1 MKKSRFLISLFLT
14 VLIVFSLSLPSFAAE
29 YAQAWASDELSS
41 SIETSQKAVTGG
53 KTTDLSKIELY
64 PGGMPFGVKIISKGL
79 IVVGFSKTEGEDA
92 SPAFSA
98 GVRKGDVILS
108 VNGDDINSIEDFVA
122 KVSASDGK
130 EITLTVLRGSD
141 RLDFTFAPKFSKDE
155 GKYKTGLWVKDSASG
170 IGTVTF
176 INPDTN
182 SFAGLGHGI
191 CDSSNGKLIS
201 LSRGIVM
208 DVTVNGVV
216 KGKVGAAGEL
226 KGQFNPKKIGSLT
239 LNSDCGVFGLLSK
252 DALKSP
258 EGKMKIC
265 PKEEVRAG
273 EAYIWCALDSS
284 CPQKYK
290 VELSDIDTNG
300 GVMKN
305 FKVKITDPSLI
316 EKAGGI
322 VQGMSGSPIIQNGR
336 IVGAVTH
343 VLINDPTQG
352 YGIFIENMLNAMP
365 DVLK

>member
-1 MKKSRFLISLFLT
+1 MTLPFFSFFLFLT

-108 VNGDDINSIEDFVA
+108 VNGNDINSIEDFVA

-273 EAYIWCALDSS
+273 EAYIWCTLDSS

>member
-108 VNGDDINSIEDFVA
+108 VNGNDINSIEDFVA

-265 PKEEVRAG
+265 PKEEVRVG
-273 EAYIWCALDSS
+273 EAYIWCTLDSS

>member
-1 MKKSRFLISLFLT
+1 MKKSRFLIRLFLT
-14 VLIVFSLSLPSFAAE
+14 VLIVFSLCIPSFAAE
-29 YAQAWASDELSS
+29 SVQAWASGGQVSS
-41 SIETSQKAVTGG
+41 LETFQKALTCE

-92 SPAFSA
+92 SAAFSA
-98 GVRKGDVILS
+98 GVRKGDIILS
-108 VNGDDINSIEDFVA
+108 VNGKNINSIEDFVMR
-122 KVSASDGK
+122 VSESCGK

-141 RLDFTFAPKFSKDE
+141 ELNFTFTPKLSKED

-176 INPDTN
+176 INPETN

-226 KGQFNPKKIGSLT
+226 RGQFNPKKIGSLT
-239 LNSDCGVFGLLSK
+239 LNSDCGVFGLLSGNT
-252 DALKSP
+252 LKSP

-265 PKEEVRAG
+265 PKEEVKAG
-273 EAYIWCALDSS
+273 EAYIWCTLDSS

-290 VELSDIDTNG
+290 IELSDIDTNG

-305 FKVKITDPSLI
+305 FKVKITDPALI